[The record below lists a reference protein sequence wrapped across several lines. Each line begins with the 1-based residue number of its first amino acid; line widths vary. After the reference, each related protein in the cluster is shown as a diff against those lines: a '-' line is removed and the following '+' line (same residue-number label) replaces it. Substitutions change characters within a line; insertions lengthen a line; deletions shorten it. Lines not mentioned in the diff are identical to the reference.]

1 MGEIRKHPP
10 VKLIV
15 GMIGVDE
22 SIFSVAEESLSAKFG
37 VIDFQS
43 NILHFVYTDYYI
55 REMGSNLFRKFIT
68 LEKLIQPEEIATIKL
83 FTNELEKEFL
93 FPDTSRRKINLD
105 PGYVTAAKL
114 ILAST
119 KDHIHRI
126 YLKDGIFV
134 ETTLRV
140 ENKSFQPWQ
149 WTYPDY
155 RSEEY
160 IQIFNEIRQ
169 LYMSQL
175 RDYRVSTHSIPIVR

>member
-15 GMIGVDE
+15 GMIGIDE
-22 SIFSVAEESLSAKFG
+22 NIFSSAEESLSAKFG
-37 VIDFQS
+37 IIDFQS
-43 NILHFVYTDYYI
+43 DIYPFIYTNYYI
-55 REMGSNLFRKFIT
+55 KEMGTNLLRKFIAF
-68 LEKLIQPEEIATIKL
+68 ERLIQPEKIVEIKL

-93 FPDTSRRKINLD
+93 FSGTNNRKINLD

-126 YLKDGIFV
+126 YLQNGIFA
-134 ETTLRV
+134 EITLWV

-155 RSEEY
+155 RSQEY

-175 RDYRVSTHSIPIVR
+175 RNYGISAHSMPLVD

>member
-1 MGEIRKHPP
+1 MGEVKKHLP

-15 GMIGVDE
+15 SMIASHRDLFQ
-22 SIFSVAEESLSAKFG
+22 SAEILLSQKFG
-37 VIDFQS
+37 VLDFQS
-43 NILHFVYTDYYI
+43 QIMPFNYTNYYI
-55 REMGSNLFRKFIT
+55 KEMGTGLLRRFVGFQ
-68 LEKLIQPEEIATIKL
+68 KLIEPEELVPIKH
-83 FTNELEKEFL
+83 FTNELEKKFL
-93 FPDTSRRKINLD
+93 NSDTNKRQINLD
-105 PGYVTAAKL
+105 PGYITAAKL

-126 YLKDGIFV
+126 YLRDGIYA

-155 RSEEY
+155 RSAEY

-169 LYMSQL
+169 IYMAQIKS
-175 RDYRVSTHSIPIVR
+175 P